1 MKTKQTRRNT
11 NAVLVLRNT
20 DTLFQKTDPGRASFD
35 SVQLLDPE
43 RKIAGMIMEMPL
55 GKSNSKNS
63 SVSNTFYK

>member
-1 MKTKQTRRNT
+1 M
-11 NAVLVLRNT
+11 
-20 DTLFQKTDPGRASFD
+20 LFQKTDPGRFSFD

-43 RKIAGMIMEMPL
+43 RKIARMVMEMAL